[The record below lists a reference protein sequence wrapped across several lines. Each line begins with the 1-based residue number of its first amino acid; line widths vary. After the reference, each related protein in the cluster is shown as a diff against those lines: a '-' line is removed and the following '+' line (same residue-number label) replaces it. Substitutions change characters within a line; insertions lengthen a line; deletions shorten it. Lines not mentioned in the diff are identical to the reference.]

1 MLPILLM
8 LVCSWRKLPAIPTLF
23 LNIAVTIGLIFMTE
37 RQFTL
42 AQLTTLIQRGYVAK
56 TGDATLN
63 TLLSRG
69 GIDSMMGTVALIIT
83 TLALGI
89 LMNCK
94 IVIAMA
100 PIAVRLKTPG
110 RLVLSTILAGIGI
123 SLFVGEQYLSVIL
136 PGNAFKASFTRLKL
150 APLA

>member
-1 MLPILLM
+1 
-8 LVCSWRKLPAIPTLF
+8 
-23 LNIAVTIGLIFMTE
+23 MTE

-83 TLALGI
+83 TLALGGI

-94 IVIAMA
+94 IIDHAMA

-123 SLFVGEQYLSVIL
+123 NLFVGEIEM
-136 PGNAFKASFTRLKL
+136 NLKNKL
-150 APLA
+150 NL